1 MTSFREQMRLAREG
15 QRKSFREIQA
25 EDKAKRQ
32 AKEAAKEQEKRNS
45 GAPIAKFRGVLLFS
59 NRIELNGDSRPL
71 DGVHA
76 DVTRAETTSYEGTSF
91 YTTYLTV
98 RGPGF
103 EWPVKAMG
111 MSFDSARGFAASV
124 NSNVPQAPAQPPARQ
139 PAAPVQQGPG
149 QPFDIAGQLAQLA
162 EMHRQRILSDQE
174 FAAAKAR
181 VLGWTR

>member
-1 MTSFREQMRLAREG
+1 MRLAREG
-15 QRKSFREIQA
+15 KAPTYRELRA
-25 EDKAKRQ
+25 EDKAKQQ
-32 AKEAAKEQEKRNS
+32 AKADAKAQEQRNGS
-45 GAPIAKFRGVLLFS
+45 APVAKFRGVVLFS
-59 NRIELNGDSRPL
+59 NRIEFSGETRPL
-71 DGVHA
+71 DGVRA

-124 NSNVPQAPAQPPARQ
+124 NSTVPPAPAQAPARQ
-139 PAAPVQQGPG
+139 PAGPVHQGPG

-181 VLGWTR
+181 VLGWSR